1 MPGLFDDK
9 LTNKEL
15 IETKRQE
22 AEEEIIAVPKVQEK
36 KKAPRKNSMKALPVV
51 EEIL

>member
-9 LTNKEL
+9 LTDKEL

-22 AEEEIIAVPKVQEK
+22 AEEEIIAVPKVRISLDVD
-36 KKAPRKNSMKALPVV
+36 PLSSVMLTPC
-51 EEIL
+51 